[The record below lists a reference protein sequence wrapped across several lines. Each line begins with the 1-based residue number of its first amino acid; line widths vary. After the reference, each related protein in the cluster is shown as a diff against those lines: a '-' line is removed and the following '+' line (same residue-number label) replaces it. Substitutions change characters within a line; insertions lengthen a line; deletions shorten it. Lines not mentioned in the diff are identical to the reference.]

1 MNRLVRFQW
10 LVSVTLGLLVLRLL
24 HLQMIRGG
32 YYRTLAEQNRLRLVP
47 EQAPRGL
54 VVDRR
59 GRLLASN
66 QTVFRV
72 AIVPQELEDFP
83 DVLSRVGTLVRRS
96 PDVLRRAYNKARS
109 LAFIPATI
117 VSHVPKDVAIR
128 LEEERWQLPGLLV
141 KPETVRHYP
150 GDTRAA
156 HLLGHLSQPTAEEL
170 PKLKPYGV
178 RPRHLVGRLGLERL
192 LDQELRGRSGGLM
205 VEVDHRARQVR
216 VVGARDAVPGE
227 RVELTVDVPLQSLIE
242 QALGDQ
248 AGAVVALDPATGE
261 VLAMVSR
268 PAFSPEAFAVS
279 DTAAV
284 TESLEDPASPMLNRA
299 AVGVYQPGSIVK
311 LIVAAAAL
319 EAGVIT
325 PSTVLECP
333 GSLTIGD
340 RTIHCWNRD
349 GHGPMNLREAL
360 MQSCNVYFMKV
371 GRRLGAAR
379 LLEAMKDAGLSYRT
393 GWPLEEQPGHL
404 PARRLSE
411 GEVALLSIGQG
422 EILVTA
428 LQIASVAAIFANG
441 GALVQPWVIRRVGER
456 EFPPPP
462 PRRRVKWSP
471 QTIDAVRVGMKAVVN
486 DPSGTGMRA
495 MSVLVTIAGKTGTAQ
510 THVEGQTH
518 GWFVGYCPME
528 HPRVA
533 LAIITEYGGAGGDLP
548 AEIARTV
555 CEYVVAPETL

>member
-1 MNRLVRFQW
+1 MNRFARLQW
-10 LVSVTLGLLVLRLL
+10 LVSVVLGLLVLRLV
-24 HLQMIRGG
+24 HLQVIRGG

-54 VVDRR
+54 IVDRR

-72 AIVPQELEDFP
+72 ALVPQELEDFP
-83 DVLSRVGTLVRRS
+83 RVLSRVSTLAHRS
-96 PDVLRRAYNKARS
+96 PEVLRREFAHERS

-117 VSHVPKDVAIR
+117 VSRIPKDVAIR

-150 GDTRAA
+150 GEARAA
-156 HLLGHLSQPTAEEL
+156 HLLGHLSQPTPEEL
-170 PKLKPYGV
+170 PALKQYGI
-178 RPRHLVGRLGLERL
+178 RPQHLVGRLGLERL
-192 LDQELRGRSGGLM
+192 LDQQLHGRSGGLM

-216 VVGARDAVPGE
+216 VVGERQAEPGE
-227 RVELTVDVPLQSLIE
+227 RVELTIDVQLQSLLE
-242 QALGDQ
+242 QAFGEQ
-248 AGAVVALDPATGE
+248 AGAAVVLDPSTGE
-261 VLAMVSR
+261 VLAMVSH

-284 TESLEDPASPMLNRA
+284 LEYLNDPSSPMLNRA
-299 AVGVYQPGSIVK
+299 TVGAYQPGSIVK

-379 LLEAMKDAGLSYRT
+379 LLEAMKDAGFSHRT

-404 PARRLSE
+404 PTRRLTE

-422 EILVTA
+422 EILITTLQSAIMAA
-428 LQIASVAAIFANG
+428 LFANG
-441 GALVQPWVIRRVGER
+441 GTVVQPWIIRRIGER
-456 EFPPPP
+456 ELPPPP

-471 QTIDAVRVGMKAVVN
+471 QTIEAVRAGMNAVVN
-486 DPSGTGMRA
+486 DPDGTGMRA
-495 MSVLVTIAGKTGTAQ
+495 RSPLVTIAGKTGTAQ
-510 THVEGQTH
+510 THVEGQSH
-518 GWFVGYCPME
+518 GWFVGFCPLE

-533 LAIITEYGGAGGDLP
+533 LAIVAEHGGAGGDLP
-548 AEIARTV
+548 AEIARAV

>member
-1 MNRLVRFQW
+1 MNRLVRLQW
-10 LVSVTLGLLVLRLL
+10 LVSVALGLLVLRLV
-24 HLQMIRGG
+24 HLQVIRGG

-54 VVDRR
+54 IVDRR

-72 AIVPQELEDFP
+72 ALVPQELENFP
-83 DVLSRVGTLVRRS
+83 RVLSRVSTLVHRA
-96 PDVLRRAYNKARS
+96 PEVLRKEYAHERS

-117 VSHVPKDVAIR
+117 VSRVPKDVAIR

-150 GDTRAA
+150 GGTRAA

-170 PKLKPYGV
+170 PALKPYGIH
-178 RPRHLVGRLGLERL
+178 PQHLVGRLGLERL

-216 VVGARDAVPGE
+216 VLGQRPAAPGE
-227 RVELTVDVPLQSLIE
+227 RIELTVDAQLQSLLE
-242 QALGDQ
+242 QAFGEQ
-248 AGAVVALDPATGE
+248 AGAAVALDPSTGE
-261 VLAMVSR
+261 ILAMVSR
-268 PAFSPEAFAVS
+268 PAFSPEAFTLLDS
-279 DTAAV
+279 AAILG
-284 TESLEDPASPMLNRA
+284 SLNDPASPMLNRA
-299 AVGVYQPGSIVK
+299 AVGRYQPGSIVK
-311 LIVAAAAL
+311 LAIAAAAL
-319 EAGVIT
+319 HAGVIT

-333 GSLTIGD
+333 GALTIGD

-349 GHGPMNLREAL
+349 GHGPMNLHEAL

-371 GRRLGAAR
+371 GLQLGAAR
-379 LLEAMKDAGLSYRT
+379 LLEAMKEMGFSRRT
-393 GWPLEEQPGHL
+393 GWPLEEEAGHL
-404 PARRLSE
+404 PTRRLMK
-411 GEVALLSIGQG
+411 GDVALLSIGQG
-422 EILVTA
+422 EIEVTV
-428 LQIASVAAIFANG
+428 LQSAVMAAVFANG
-441 GALVQPWVIRRVGER
+441 GTVVQPWVIRRIGER
-456 EFPPPP
+456 QIPPPP
-462 PRRRVKWSP
+462 PRRRVTWSS
-471 QTIDAVRVGMKAVVN
+471 QAIETVRIGMQAVVN
-486 DPSGTGMRA
+486 DPDGTGMRA
-495 MSVLVTIAGKTGTAQ
+495 KSPLVTIAGKTGTAQ

-518 GWFVGYCPME
+518 GWFVGFCPLE

-533 LAIITEYGGAGGDLP
+533 LAIVAEHGGAGGDLP